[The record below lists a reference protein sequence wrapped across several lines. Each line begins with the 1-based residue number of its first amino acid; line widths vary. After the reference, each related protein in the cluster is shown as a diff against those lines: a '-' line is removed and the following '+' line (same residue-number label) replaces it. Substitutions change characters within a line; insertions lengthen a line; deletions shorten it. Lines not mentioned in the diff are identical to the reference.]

1 MKRSDFVKLVGLGG
15 LGLGMM
21 NWQGMSKWMD
31 ALPPAGSRM
40 PVMFVGHGSP
50 IIALDDNALTRNL
63 TSIGQKLLKP
73 KAILCISAHWTTNGT
88 FVSVTPNPQMIY
100 DMSGFPDA
108 LYKVNYP
115 APGFPSGANDVIDLV
130 RLVNVKPDTDWGFDH
145 GNWTIMKHLYPK
157 ADIPVFQL
165 SIDYN
170 QPMQYHFELASQLK
184 SLRDKGIL
192 IIGSGNITHNLR
204 NLDFSD
210 IDAKPFDWALEFD
223 QKVKKWI
230 DEGNN
235 KNLIAYKE
243 AGTAARLAVPEPS
256 HYFPLIYT
264 LALRDNR
271 DTVRYFNDIFQYG
284 SLSMRSVL
292 IGE

>member
-1 MKRSDFVKLVGLGG
+1 MKRGDFLKLLGFGG
-15 LGLGMM
+15 LGLTMM
-21 NWQGMSKWMD
+21 NLQGMSKWMD
-31 ALPPAGSRM
+31 TLPATGSRM
-40 PVMFVGHGSP
+40 PVLFVGHGSP
-50 IIALDDNALTRNL
+50 MIALDENYLTMNFA
-63 TSIGQKLLKP
+63 SIGKKLP
-73 KAILCISAHWTTNGT
+73 RPRAILCHSAHWTTNGT
-88 FVSVTPNPQMIY
+88 FVSVTPKPKMIY

-115 APGFPSGANDVIDLV
+115 APGYPSGANDVIDLV
-130 RLVNVKPDTDWGFDH
+130 RLVNVQPDKEWGFDH

-170 QPMQYHFELASQLK
+170 QPMGYHFELASQLR
-184 SLRDKGIL
+184 SLREKGIL

-204 NLDFSD
+204 NLDFSA
-210 IDAKPFDWALEFD
+210 IAAKPFDWDIEFD
-223 QKVKKWI
+223 QKLKKWI
-230 DEGNN
+230 DEGDY

-243 AGTAARLAVPEPS
+243 SGASAKLAVPEPS
-256 HYFPLIYT
+256 HYFPLIYS

-271 DTVRYFNDIFQYG
+271 DSIRYFNDIFQYG
-284 SLSMRSVL
+284 SLSMRSVI